1 MFKFTETALRDG
13 HQSLIATRMTTE
25 EILPAVE
32 IMDQVGYHA
41 MEVWGGA
48 TFDVCLRYLN
58 ENPWE
63 RLREIRK
70 RAKNTKL
77 QMLLRGQ
84 NLLGYKHYPND
95 IVDRFICKSIENG
108 IDIIRVFDAL
118 NDTRN
123 LKKSFEVIAREG
135 GHCQGAISYTTSQV
149 HTLDY
154 YLKLAKEMEQMG
166 ADSICI
172 KDMAG
177 ILTPQNASLL
187 ISNLKKTV
195 AIPLELHSH
204 CTSGIADLTY
214 AKAIEA
220 GIDIIDTAVSAFSG
234 GTSQPT
240 TEVYNSIYED
250 SLGKHALNK
259 DALVEAAEYLNS
271 VKRKHIEQGNFN
283 RRVMDVNPRI
293 LDYQVPGGMLS
304 NLMAQ
309 LDQQGMADRY
319 EEVLKEIPKV
329 RADLGYPP
337 LVTPLSQMV
346 GTQAVFNVMT
356 GEPYKISP
364 KEIKLYVQGYYGRPP
379 AEIQNEIRQTI
390 IGDRPVID
398 QCPADLLDDGYTE
411 VKKAVAEL
419 TDDEEMILAYA
430 IFPENTKT
438 YLEAQESQKEKA
450 SIEYDLEMV
459 FG

>member
-32 IMDQVGYHA
+32 IMDQAGYHA

-48 TFDVCLRYLN
+48 TFDVCMRYLN

-84 NLLGYKHYPND
+84 NLLGYRHYPND
-95 IVDRFICKSIENG
+95 IVERFICKSIENG

-118 NDTRN
+118 NDPRN
-123 LKKSFEVIAREG
+123 LKKSFEIIAREG

-149 HTLDY
+149 HTLEY

-172 KDMAG
+172 KDMSG
-177 ILTPQNASLL
+177 ILTPQNASQL

-195 AIPLELHSH
+195 DIPLELHTH

-240 TEVYNSIYED
+240 TEVFNAVYED
-250 SLGKHALNK
+250 SLGNNALNK
-259 DALVEAAEYLNS
+259 EALVAAAEYLNG
-271 VKRKHIEQGNFN
+271 VKKKHIDKGNFN

-293 LDYQVPGGMLS
+293 LEYQVPGGMLS

-309 LDQQGMADRY
+309 LDQQGMGDRY
-319 EEVLKEIPKV
+319 EEVLKEIPRV

-356 GEPYKISP
+356 GERYKISP
-364 KEIKLYVQGYYGRPP
+364 KEIKQYVQGYYGRPP
-379 AEIQNEIRQTI
+379 AKIQNEVRKTI
-390 IGDRPVID
+390 IGDSPVID
-398 QCPADLLDDGYTE
+398 VCPADLLDDGYE
-411 VKKAVAEL
+411 QVKKAASDL

-430 IFPENTKT
+430 IFPENTKA
-438 YLEAQESQKEKA
+438 YLETQRSQKENE
-450 SIEYDLEMV
+450 SSEYDLEMV